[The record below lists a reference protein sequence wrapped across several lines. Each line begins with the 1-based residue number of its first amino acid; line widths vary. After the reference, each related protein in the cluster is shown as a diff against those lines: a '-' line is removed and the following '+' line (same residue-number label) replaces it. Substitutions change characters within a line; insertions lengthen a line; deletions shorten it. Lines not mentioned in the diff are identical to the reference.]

1 MEYTNNLKLKK
12 PGYED
17 QADIRDINSN
27 MDIVDQHIG
36 ELKSD
41 LGGLSFSITENGILR
56 VTY

>member
-1 MEYTNNLKLKK
+1 MEYTNNLNLKK

-17 QADIRDINSN
+17 QADIQDINSN
-27 MDIVDQHIG
+27 MDIVDQHIA